1 MLGRNLI
8 VILAMDWRK
17 KKKKK
22 RRRMVAIDL
31 WQWNCRNGRKK
42 KKRIVAMELPKIK
55 GERKYLIGILVCQ
68 KKKILWH
75 WKLEESITSPLLSD
89 SYSPKYLEYILYSFP
104 IKPNLLIS
112 HIGSISWI
120 LFYVFI
126 SPRYKRQ
133 HAPSLNIASPHRKL
147 HFSYCFTY
155 LRLFSAILLF
165 CFASVCTTK
174 NCKFWIKM
182 SFFAL
187 LINLQL

>member
-1 MLGRNLI
+1 
-8 VILAMDWRK
+8 
-17 KKKKK
+17 
-22 RRRMVAIDL
+22 MVAIDL

-42 KKRIVAMELPKIK
+42 KKKRIVAMELSKIK

>member
-1 MLGRNLI
+1 MP
-8 VILAMDWRK
+8 K
-17 KKKKK
+17 KKNF
-22 RRRMVAIDL
+22 VAL
-31 WQWNCRNGRKK
+31 
-42 KKRIVAMELPKIK
+42 KI
-55 GERKYLIGILVCQ
+55 GGVNHLTSSFWFLFS
-68 KKKILWH
+68 KI
-75 WKLEESITSPLLSD
+75 
-89 SYSPKYLEYILYSFP
+89 LEYILYSFP

-147 HFSYCFTY
+147 HFSYWFTY
-155 LRLFSAILLF
+155 LRLFSAILPF